1 MKLGHLLTLIALCC
15 FAVPSFVG
23 CEDDHTA
30 DAGHGDHGH
39 DHGDGHGHD
48 HGDGHGHDHGEG
60 GHDHGDGHDDGEL
73 PAHGPNNG
81 HLIKLG
87 GTDMIGEWIHYND
100 NDIIRVLL
108 LDKKLENAID
118 YDGVT
123 ITPTAGD
130 DKTPFELELDPEK
143 NPEGKKVVY
152 MLEEQKLM
160 LAMSLGVD
168 VEFRIDD
175 KTYSGKIE
183 PHAPHDH

>member
-1 MKLGHLLTLIALCC
+1 M
-15 FAVPSFVG
+15 
-23 CEDDHTA
+23 
-30 DAGHGDHGH
+30 
-39 DHGDGHGHD
+39 
-48 HGDGHGHDHGEG
+48 
-60 GHDHGDGHDDGEL
+60 
-73 PAHGPNNG
+73 
-81 HLIKLG
+81 IKLG